1 MQEVPALLNLPQNQL
16 GTPVW
21 IIMTGTTTG
30 AQGYN
35 RFFSKIVPLT
45 SAQRS
50 VDLIPFMVVSPRARF
65 HLGKCFWHLGSAD
78 FAVVDLHNFLLH

>member
-1 MQEVPALLNLPQNQL
+1 MKQCRCALQEVPALLSLPQSAL

-21 IIMTGTTTG
+21 IIMTGTTSG
-30 AQGYN
+30 SKGYN

-50 VDLIPFMVVSPRARF
+50 ADLIPFMVVSAFVCP
-65 HLGKCFWHLGSAD
+65 
-78 FAVVDLHNFLLH
+78 